1 MALGVG
7 DQAPAL
13 RGIFQDGSEVKD
25 ANFRGK
31 PLLLYFYPKDNTKGC
46 TDEACSLRD
55 GYELLRNKGVEVIG
69 VSADS
74 AKSHQGFI
82 AKYGLPFLLIADTNQ
97 ELANAYG
104 AWVEKS
110 RCGKTYMGMQRISY
124 LIAPDGKIAHV
135 FDKVKTSAH
144 AEQVLEVVAQLGW

>member
-1 MALGVG
+1 MALNVG
-7 DQAPAL
+7 DLAPEL
-13 RGIFQDGSEVKD
+13 RGVFQDGSEV
-25 ANFRGK
+25 RPSSYQGK

-55 GYELLRNKGVEVIG
+55 GYDALRARGVAVIG

-74 AKSHQGFI
+74 VKSHQGFI
-82 AKYGLPFLLIADTNQ
+82 AKYGLPFPLIADSTQ
-97 ELANAYG
+97 ALANAYG

-124 LIAPDGKIAHV
+124 LIDSQGRIAHI

-144 AEQVLEVVAQLGW
+144 AEQVLEVVAKLGW